1 MVITLRSSTPLS
13 YQQVV
18 DLQKN
23 IVAVLK
29 QPVSL
34 KVNQVLAEQL
44 DPLIPPTLTPTLRLT
59 DTPSATSTTTPSL
72 TPTPTRT
79 PTQTP
84 TPAIVEARVTPL
96 SLLRLYQ
103 SPGGPAIRRIY
114 TGDVLSL
121 LYAKQ
126 ELNGVVWVQ
135 VMDNAGIVGWVPEIY
150 LQLVTP
156 PPSQT
161 ATATVTH

>member
-1 MVITLRSSTPLS
+1 MS

-34 KVNQVLAEQL
+34 KINQVLAEQL

-59 DTPSATSTTTPSL
+59 NTPSATSTATASVTPA
-72 TPTPTRT
+72 PTHT

-84 TPAIVEARVTPL
+84 TPALVEASVAPL

-103 SPGGPAIRRIY
+103 SPGGPVIRQIY
-114 TGDVLSL
+114 TGEVLSL

-126 ELNGVVWVQ
+126 ELNGMVWVQ
-135 VMDNAGIVGWVPEIY
+135 VMDVDGIVGWVPEIY

-156 PPSQT
+156 TPSAT
-161 ATATVTH
+161 ATATVVLYP